1 MQRLRRNHRQRPPL
15 LPQLR
20 QQALTI
26 HTPRPSRATARSWWG
41 RDLRRSLQALLLA
54 IVPLAAAATLW
65 LGAVAPA
72 GAAEVLQVTGPDR
85 LLIGDRNRSSSV
97 RLGCLAVA
105 PEDAAQATALL
116 RKLLPRHRRVNLR
129 PLGVHDG
136 ELLARL
142 TPIEPDGDDPAEA
155 LVAAGLAS
163 AVPCA

>member
-1 MQRLRRNHRQRPPL
+1 M
-15 LPQLR
+15 
-20 QQALTI
+20 
-26 HTPRPSRATARSWWG
+26 
-41 RDLRRSLQALLLA
+41 LA

-105 PEDAAQATALL
+105 PEDAGQATALL

-163 AVPCA
+163 AMPCA

>member
-1 MQRLRRNHRQRPPL
+1 M
-15 LPQLR
+15 
-20 QQALTI
+20 
-26 HTPRPSRATARSWWG
+26 
-41 RDLRRSLQALLLA
+41 
-54 IVPLAAAATLW
+54 
-65 LGAVAPA
+65 
-72 GAAEVLQVTGPDR
+72 
-85 LLIGDRNRSSSV
+85 
-97 RLGCLAVA
+97 
-105 PEDAAQATALL
+105 L